1 MTADMTTYILLLVVT
16 FLAGFIQGLSGFGS
30 VLLSLPLLILFLDV
44 RTSIPLVA
52 LVGLALTILLLIQL
66 REHLEW
72 KKVYPLL
79 GGTLFGVP
87 VGVFLLKHLDTNWI
101 QLVLGTVLVGYALYG
116 LVFRLSLQGIR
127 ARWAYLYGFLAGCLG
142 GALSASGPPVI
153 IYTSLQ
159 PWSKDQ
165 IKVTLQGYFLVSGF
179 IVVLFQAASGLTTW
193 AVMKLF
199 ILSLPAVIIGTLVGS
214 HFYGMIREEGYR
226 KILLILLGCLGTFT
240 VYRALCG

>member
-1 MTADMTTYILLLVVT
+1 
-16 FLAGFIQGLSGFGS
+16 
-30 VLLSLPLLILFLDV
+30 
-44 RTSIPLVA
+44 
-52 LVGLALTILLLIQL
+52 
-66 REHLEW
+66 
-72 KKVYPLL
+72 
-79 GGTLFGVP
+79 
-87 VGVFLLKHLDTNWI
+87 
-101 QLVLGTVLVGYALYG
+101 
-116 LVFRLSLQGIR
+116 LSLQGIR

-179 IVVLFQAASGLTTW
+179 IVVLFQAASGFTTW

-240 VYRALCG
+240 VYRALSG